1 MMSGRL
7 IPKDHSFN
15 SEELKIILDGI
26 KNKTLGEI
34 DSNKIF
40 ERAMKNPRIKGIA
53 GDVIEESVLGYGH
66 DNDQRPDILVDG
78 KPVEVK
84 TTGVRRTEG
93 ERRAYIAKEPMSITA
108 VSPETIVDEDDF
120 RDSALWHKLE
130 NLLIIFYHYDSDKP
144 IPASEYSRFKVLDYC
159 EYTFTEEDELM
170 IENDWMTVRDHVLD
184 LNERYLYPES
194 YYPEISRN
202 VRDKLMCLDLA
213 PRNRPRFRLKQSFV
227 DSIVDTALN
236 KEGKN
241 PMDDIKSY
249 EELDGRCR
257 ELSCKYS
264 GMTVYSLIEEFGIK
278 TGDKLS
284 KNINETIASRMFG
297 CEKGKINN
305 ITLFRKAGIHA
316 KTMAFS
322 TKHQASQDMKL
333 TKVDFSNLLDKDIP
347 FEESQFYEYFMDH
360 QILMIIFQITD
371 PSDKG
376 LSIFEGFKR
385 VSISDEFIDTEVRRT
400 WEDARNIVFSGN
412 LRQIVAT
419 KDGVPVK
426 NKNGVV
432 KTEINFPKSQDHKV
446 FFRGGGTDSSNKAI
460 EVSGIK
466 MMSQYIWIRRDTLVE
481 LADGTPYL

>member
-1 MMSGRL
+1 MSGRL

-34 DSNKIF
+34 DSNRIF

-194 YYPEISRN
+194 YYPEI
-202 VRDKLMCLDLA
+202 
-213 PRNRPRFRLKQSFV
+213 
-227 DSIVDTALN
+227 
-236 KEGKN
+236 
-241 PMDDIKSY
+241 
-249 EELDGRCR
+249 
-257 ELSCKYS
+257 
-264 GMTVYSLIEEFGIK
+264 
-278 TGDKLS
+278 
-284 KNINETIASRMFG
+284 
-297 CEKGKINN
+297 
-305 ITLFRKAGIHA
+305 
-316 KTMAFS
+316 
-322 TKHQASQDMKL
+322 
-333 TKVDFSNLLDKDIP
+333 
-347 FEESQFYEYFMDH
+347 
-360 QILMIIFQITD
+360 
-371 PSDKG
+371 
-376 LSIFEGFKR
+376 
-385 VSISDEFIDTEVRRT
+385 
-400 WEDARNIVFSGN
+400 
-412 LRQIVAT
+412 
-419 KDGVPVK
+419 
-426 NKNGVV
+426 
-432 KTEINFPKSQDHKV
+432 
-446 FFRGGGTDSSNKAI
+446 
-460 EVSGIK
+460 
-466 MMSQYIWIRRDTLVE
+466 
-481 LADGTPYL
+481 